1 MSNVDLEDVER
12 RLAFVMEELR
22 LIGEATY
29 AVVRTAKPYGTPDSA
44 MRWTDGRFSAFIQ
57 QARDAVWTA
66 RCTVG
71 LVPQKGTDHAD

>member
-12 RLAFVMEELR
+12 RLAFIGDELNDISLLSHQVAR
-22 LIGEATY
+22 ARSE
-29 AVVRTAKPYGTPDSA
+29 GT
-44 MRWTDGRFSAFIQ
+44 MTGWTEGRFSAFVQ

-71 LVPQKGTDHAD
+71 LVPQKEASHAD